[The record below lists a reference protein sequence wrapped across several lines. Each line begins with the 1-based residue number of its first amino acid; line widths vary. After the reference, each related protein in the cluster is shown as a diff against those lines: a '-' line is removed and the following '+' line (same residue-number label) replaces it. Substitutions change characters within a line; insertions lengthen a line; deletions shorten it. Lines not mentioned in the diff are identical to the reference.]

1 MARNLQGAD
10 NRRHPPVTVRLGRP
24 GDDNAAMEP
33 RDARVFWTR
42 FEPVHAVTY
51 FAPECEEA
59 NRAVGLKGFWM
70 GYFAARSAPLG
81 TVGAGTVTATFFNFA
96 PGRVRRAIP
105 DAWDFTNPLSVVSA
119 RQLAAARVLRA
130 IGPEIEA
137 LAESVA
143 PRLRRVVESTPGSG
157 RPLFL
162 ANREI
167 PVPDDPT
174 EALWLATTCLR
185 EHRGD
190 GHVSLL
196 TAAGLDGCEA
206 LVLFAATE
214 GLAPEMLQNSRG
226 WTADEWAAAAE
237 RLSAR
242 GLFGQ
247 DGLSAAGRAL
257 RERVE
262 ADTDALAAGAFAGLP
277 DDELDALG
285 RDLRALADRVL
296 SAEIIRFPNPMGLPR
311 AGSSLR

>member
-1 MARNLQGAD
+1 MDR
-10 NRRHPPVTVRLGRP
+10 
-24 GDDNAAMEP
+24 

-51 FAPECEEA
+51 FAPECAEA

-96 PGRVRRAIP
+96 PVRVRRAIP
-105 DAWDFTNPLSVVSA
+105 EAWDFTNPLSVVSA
-119 RQLAAARVLRA
+119 RQVAAAGVLRA
-130 IGPEIEA
+130 LDPGIEA
-137 LAESVA
+137 LAESLA

-196 TAAGLDGCEA
+196 TTAGLDGCEA

-214 GLAPEMLQNSRG
+214 GLAPEMLQASRG
-226 WTADEWAAAAE
+226 WTSDEWAAAEE
-237 RLSAR
+237 RLAAR
-242 GLFGQ
+242 GLFGP
-247 DGLSAAGRAL
+247 DGLTSAGRAL

-262 ADTDALAAGAFAGLP
+262 ADTDVLAAGAYAGLS

-285 RDLRALADRVL
+285 RDLRSLADRVL
-296 SAEIIRFPNPMGLPR
+296 AAEVIRFPNPMGLPR
-311 AGSSLR
+311 AE

>member
-1 MARNLQGAD
+1 MDR
-10 NRRHPPVTVRLGRP
+10 
-24 GDDNAAMEP
+24 

-51 FAPECEEA
+51 FAPECAEA

-70 GYFAARSAPLG
+70 GYFAARAAPLG

-105 DAWDFTNPLSVVSA
+105 DAWDFTNPLSVVVA
-119 RQLAAARVLRA
+119 RGKAAAKVLRA
-130 IGPEIEA
+130 MDPEIEP

-143 PRLRRVVESTPGSG
+143 PRLRRVVESTPGAG

-167 PVPDDPT
+167 PAPDDPV

-206 LVLFAATE
+206 LVLFCASE
-214 GLAPEMLQNSRG
+214 GMAPEMFQAARG

-237 RLSAR
+237 RLAAR
-242 GLFGQ
+242 GLLAEG
-247 DGLSAAGRAL
+247 GLSGAGRAL
-257 RERVE
+257 RERIE
-262 ADTDALAAGAFAGLP
+262 ADTDALAAGPFALLS
-277 DDELDALG
+277 DDEVDALG
-285 RDLRALADRVL
+285 RDLAALSDRVL
-296 SAEIIRFPNPMGLPR
+296 AAEVITFPNPMGLPR
-311 AGSSLR
+311 AG